1 MGERSF
7 SVSGSG
13 YVWQMPSR
21 LPPGH
26 PPVHLK
32 GLILHRCA
40 AIRLL
45 CVHTARQLCTVLA
58 ERGTSITHRAL
69 QVALEHCAV
78 DVSIAPVKIRKHR
91 QVEHRVLFK
100 PRDKTLEEA
109 LG

>member
-58 ERGTSITHRAL
+58 ERGTFKTHRAL
-69 QVALEHCAV
+69 QEALAHCAV
-78 DVSIAPVKIRKHR
+78 DVSITTVRVRKHR
-91 QVEHRVLFK
+91 QVGHRVLFK